1 MYIKKIIDFEID
13 EEDIIDKLNIN
24 FDKDSSFDDVAD
36 AVYEY
41 ILDDDFDL
49 SNFVDTFGGEEWLEN
64 EAVYPI
70 TEMFFEQWNED

>member
-24 FDKDSSFDDVAD
+24 FDKNSSFDDVAD

-41 ILDDDFDL
+41 ITDDDFDL
-49 SNFVDTFGGEEWLEN
+49 SNFVDIFGGEEWLEG

-70 TEMFFEQWNED
+70 TEKFFEQLNED